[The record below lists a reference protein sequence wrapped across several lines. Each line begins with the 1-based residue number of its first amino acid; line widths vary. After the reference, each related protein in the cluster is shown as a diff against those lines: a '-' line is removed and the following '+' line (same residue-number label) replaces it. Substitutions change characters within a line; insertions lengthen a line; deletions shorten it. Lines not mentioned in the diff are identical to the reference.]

1 MTADGEGKVFDTR
14 GWGEMSC
21 IKMKEEGGG
30 VEKVNTRFTSLVT
43 LLPLFLL
50 TDHRL
55 RV

>member
-14 GWGEMSC
+14 GWGEMRC
-21 IKMKEEGGG
+21 IKMKEEGG
-30 VEKVNTRFTSLVT
+30 VEKVNTRFTSLVA

-55 RV
+55 RL